1 MEKEKKEFFSAKN
14 IAILAVLVALVVV
27 LQLFGGFIR
36 IGSTPISL
44 VLVPII
50 LGGML
55 LGIWVGLALGLLFGF
70 MVIMSALA
78 GYDVFTLALLQIN
91 PAMTVILCLLK
102 GGLAGFVSAILFKVI
117 KGKNL
122 YAAVFVS
129 AIAAPV
135 VNTGIFVIGGFI
147 IVDTISEVFIN
158 SFGVDLT
165 GISPVYIIFVL
176 CVGVNFFIELA
187 VNVVCAPAI
196 YTVDKVVEKQ
206 ILKKYSVKKNNEVNK
221 EVAIND
227 DNLS

>member
-1 MEKEKKEFFSAKN
+1 MEKQKKKFFSARN
-14 IAILAVLVALVVV
+14 ITFLAVLVALVVV
-27 LQLFGGFIR
+27 LQLFGGFIK
-36 IGSTPISL
+36 IGTTPISL

-50 LGGML
+50 LGGMMF
-55 LGIWVGLALGLLFGF
+55 GIWVGLGLGLLFGF
-70 MVIMSALA
+70 MVIMTALA

-117 KGKNL
+117 KNKNQ
-122 YAAVFVS
+122 YVAVFVS
-129 AIAAPV
+129 AIAAPI

-147 IVDTISEVFIN
+147 IVDTISEVFN

-187 VNVVCAPAI
+187 VDIVCAPAL
-196 YTVDKVVEKQ
+196 YTVDRVVEKQ
-206 ILKKYSVKKNNEVNK
+206 IIKKNAKKHIENNNTEAVVN
-221 EVAIND
+221 N

>member
-1 MEKEKKEFFSAKN
+1 MNKEKKKFFSARN
-14 IAILAVLVALVVV
+14 LTMLAVLVALVVV
-27 LQLFGGFIR
+27 LQLFGSFIK
-36 IGSTPISL
+36 IGTTPISL

-55 LGIWVGLALGLLFGF
+55 LGVWVGLGLGLLFGF

-117 KGKNL
+117 KTKNK
-122 YAAVFVS
+122 YVAVFVS
-129 AIAAPV
+129 AIMAPI
-135 VNTGIFVIGGFI
+135 VNTGIFVVGGFI
-147 IVDTISEVFIN
+147 ILDTIKEVFG
-158 SFGVDLT
+158 SFGADLT
-165 GISPVYIIFVL
+165 GISPADIIFVL

-187 VNVVCAPAI
+187 IDIVCAPAL
-196 YTVDKVVEKQ
+196 YTVERVVENQ
-206 ILKKYSVKKNNEVNK
+206 ILKKYSAKNNKEKEEVVVSN
-221 EVAIND
+221 

>member
-1 MEKEKKEFFSAKN
+1 MEKKEFFSAKN
-14 IAILAVLVALVVV
+14 IAFLAVLVALVIV
-27 LQLFGGFIR
+27 LQLFGSYIK

-55 LGIWVGLALGLLFGF
+55 LGVWVGLGLGILFGF

-78 GYDVFTLALLQIN
+78 GYDPFTMALLQIN

-102 GGLAGFVSAILFKVI
+102 GGLAGFVSGLLFKI
-117 KGKNL
+117 IQPKNK
-122 YAAVFVS
+122 YVAVFAA
-129 AIAAPV
+129 AIAAPI
-135 VNTGIFVIGGFI
+135 VNTGIFVVGGFI
-147 IVDTISEVFIN
+147 IIDTITEVFK
-158 SFGVDLT
+158 SFGSDLS
-165 GISPVYIIFVL
+165 GISPFYIIFVL

-187 VNVVCAPAI
+187 INLVCAPAL

-206 ILKKYSVKKNNEVNK
+206 FMVRKKN
-221 EVAIND
+221 

>member
-1 MEKEKKEFFSAKN
+1 MEKEKKNFFSAKN
-14 IAILAVLVALVVV
+14 IAFLAVLVALVIV
-27 LQLFGGFIR
+27 LQLFGSYIK

-55 LGIWVGLALGLLFGF
+55 LGVWVGLALGLLFGF

-78 GYDVFTLALLQIN
+78 GYDPFTLALLQIN

-102 GGLAGFVSAILFKVI
+102 GGLAGFVSALLFKI
-117 KGKNL
+117 IQGKNK
-122 YAAVFVS
+122 YVAVFVS
-129 AIAAPV
+129 AIAAPI

-147 IVDTISEVFIN
+147 IIDTITEVFQ
-158 SFGVDLT
+158 SFGSDLT
-165 GISPVYIIFVL
+165 GLSPAYIIFIL

-187 VNVVCAPAI
+187 VNLVCAPAL
-196 YTVDKVVEKQ
+196 YTVDKVVEKHFM
-206 ILKKYSVKKNNEVNK
+206 VRKKN
-221 EVAIND
+221 

>member
-1 MEKEKKEFFSAKN
+1 MEKEKKNFFSAKN
-14 IAILAVLVALVVV
+14 ITILAVLVALVVV
-27 LQLFGGFIR
+27 LQLFGSFIR

-55 LGIWVGLALGLLFGF
+55 LGIWVGLGLGLLFGF

-78 GYDVFTLALLQIN
+78 GYDAFTLALLQIN

-102 GGLAGFVSAILFKVI
+102 GGLAGFVSAVLFKVI
-117 KGKNL
+117 KSKNQ
-122 YAAVFVS
+122 YVAVFVS
-129 AIAAPV
+129 AIAAPL

-147 IVDTISEVFIN
+147 IVDTISEVFS
-158 SFGVDLT
+158 SFGMDLT
-165 GISPVYIIFVL
+165 GISPIHIIFVL

-187 VNVVCAPAI
+187 VNVICAPAI

-206 ILKKYSVKKNNEVNK
+206 ILKKYSEKKNK

>member
-1 MEKEKKEFFSAKN
+1 MKREKKNFFSAKN
-14 IAILAVLVALVVV
+14 LTILAVLVALVVV
-27 LQLFGGFIR
+27 LQLFGSFIK

-55 LGIWVGLALGLLFGF
+55 LGVWVGLGLGLLFGF
-70 MVIMSALA
+70 MVIMSAIA

-102 GGLAGFVSAILFKVI
+102 GGLAGFISALLFKVI
-117 KGKNL
+117 RTKNQ
-122 YAAVFVS
+122 YVAVFVAS
-129 AIAAPV
+129 IMAPI

-147 IVDTISEVFIN
+147 IVDTISEVFG
-158 SFGVDLT
+158 SMGVDLT

-187 VNVVCAPAI
+187 VNIICAPAI

-206 ILKKYSVKKNNEVNK
+206 ILKRYSNKNK
-221 EVAIND
+221 EVVENND
-227 DNLS
+227 NMS